1 MASKRVRKRLLDAP
15 HSPGLTALI
24 VAIVAIVGVA
34 RATADDY
41 PSHPVTM
48 IVPWAPAG
56 AVDTTARIIAPKLS
70 ERLGKPV
77 VVENRGGAGST
88 LGTAIAAKAA
98 PDGYTLGMPGSGSMA
113 VGYAMYKQLPYDPVK
128 DFAPMALVG
137 RVPFVLV
144 VNASLPIKSVPD
156 LIAYAKAN
164 KIFYGSGGPGSPHH
178 IYAEMFKTMTGIEMT
193 HVPYKGSADAIKDV
207 LAGHIQVL
215 FSDLVPSLPLVAS
228 GKIRALGMTLT
239 TRWPTAPD
247 IPPLAEAGVPGFDA
261 AGWFMISG
269 PAGTP
274 QPIVERLHNDLKA
287 VMSEPDVQQAFNR
300 VGVVPVV
307 SPPLADLPKF
317 IASEQ
322 QRWGKVVKQAGLA
335 GTL

>member
-1 MASKRVRKRLLDAP
+1 MTRVVRLAAF
-15 HSPGLTALI
+15 ALA
-24 VAIVAIVGVA
+24 AITLAHAQLPSA
-34 RATADDY
+34 RADDY
-41 PSHPVTM
+41 PSRQVTM

-56 AVDTTARIIAPKLS
+56 AVDTTARIMAPKLA

-77 VVENRGGAGST
+77 IIENRGGAGST
-88 LGTAIAAKAA
+88 LGTAVAVKAP

-113 VGYAMYKQLPYDPVK
+113 VGYAMYKQLPYDPNK

-137 RVPFVLV
+137 RVPFVLI
-144 VNASLPIKSVPD
+144 VNKDLPIKTVPE
-156 LIAYAKAN
+156 LVSYAKAN
-164 KIFYGSGGPGSPHH
+164 KIFYASGGPGSPHH
-178 IYAEMFKTMTGIEMT
+178 IYAEMFKGATGIEMT

-207 LAGHIQVL
+207 VAGYVQVM

-228 GKIRALGMTLT
+228 GTVRALGVTILK
-239 TRWPTAPD
+239 RWPTAPD

-261 AGWFMISG
+261 SGWFMIAG
-269 PAGTP
+269 PAATP
-274 QPIVERLHNDLKA
+274 RPIVERLHADLKA
-287 VMSEPDVQQAFNR
+287 VMAMPDVQQAFNR

-307 SPPLADLPKF
+307 SPPLAELPKF

-322 QRWGKVVKQAGLA
+322 ERWGKVVKQAGLA